1 MHGGRGIMVD
11 RKTGIPRTIY
21 VPRAAVSVA
30 GGIQPATLQRALGRA
45 YFENGLAARLL
56 LASPPRRVKQWT
68 EAEIDSATETAVAK
82 MFDWLYSLEPV
93 SGPDGDVEPG
103 IVRLSPQAKD
113 AWVVFYNEHA
123 QEQVALT
130 GDESAA
136 WSKLEGYVARL
147 ALLVHCVR
155 CAAGEVTD
163 FDTMDELSMGMGVAL
178 CRWFGYETRRV
189 YAMLSETD
197 VDRQRRELVELVR
210 RLGGN
215 VTARDLMRSSR
226 AYRTSESAE
235 ADLNALV
242 QGGAGHWEDAG
253 PAAQGG
259 RPTRRFMLV
268 ASADA
273 DRTPKALE
281 KPGVSSAGLANANVS
296 RVAVPAAPLQ
306 PGVDKTPKWPKKFE
320 VPSTSAPSVPIGP
333 ENAATLDLDRPGPVD
348 LLNKEQRGRYFV
360 SYHSAPEDMS
370 PAEKHALAWRAAVR
384 DDK

>member
-1 MHGGRGIMVD
+1 
-11 RKTGIPRTIY
+11 
-21 VPRAAVSVA
+21 
-30 GGIQPATLQRALGRA
+30 
-45 YFENGLAARLL
+45 
-56 LASPPRRVKQWT
+56 
-68 EAEIDSATETAVAK
+68 
-82 MFDWLYSLEPV
+82 
-93 SGPDGDVEPG
+93 
-103 IVRLSPQAKD
+103 
-113 AWVVFYNEHA
+113 
-123 QEQVALT
+123 LT

-163 FDTMDELSMGMGVAL
+163 FDTVDELSMGMGVAL

-226 AYRTSESAE
+226 AYRTSELAE

-242 QGGAGHWEDAG
+242 QGGAGHWEDVG

-259 RPTRRFMLV
+259 RPTRRFILA

-281 KPGVSSAGLANANVS
+281 KPEVSSAGLANANVAF
-296 RVAVPAAPLQ
+296 VVVPAAPVQ
-306 PGVDKTPKWPKKFE
+306 PGVDKTPEWPKEFE
-320 VPSTSAPSVPIGP
+320 VSSTSTPSVPIGP
-333 ENAATLDLDRPGPVD
+333 RSAASLDPDRVGPVD
-348 LLNKEQRGRYFV
+348 LLNKEQQGRYFA
-360 SYHSAPEDMS
+360 SYHSAPADMS
-370 PAEKHALAWRAAVR
+370 PAEKHALAWRAALR
-384 DDK
+384 GDK